1 MLRKRT
7 LMAMTASVALLA
19 GLMSS
24 SDAFPFNW
32 PTSFFPQSNFGQQ
45 RHVTRPAR
53 VPRPAAT
60 GAARDNVAANENEK
74 SATKPNDKDKSANKE
89 TPADIGAKTGGVLT
103 IAVSIN
109 KQQLTLYSDGVPI
122 ARSRVFAGYQTPT
135 GVFSIIQ
142 KDRWH
147 RSDAHGG
154 APMYYM
160 QRITWSGVGMCEGAG
175 PTPPGSQ
182 SAIRLPEAFA
192 RQLWGATKI
201 GVRVIITQ
209 GDVAPSTIASPRLF
223 TRKPDLEAKRDADES
238 SGAGPSSAQIVES
251 AYSALAAAPRKRNGA
266 TQGSNRGSNQGSNP
280 SSNAGSKTGDPARDA
295 MAFAVNEREQ
305 ATSSAVVR
313 SAYDKFD
320 LSKARRNRSA
330 PATTGVA
337 EFRSLKPGPISVF
350 ISRQEGKLF
359 VRKGFDPVFNVPVK
373 FDVPDRPLGTH
384 VFTALAV
391 NDDDSMRWNVITVPT
406 TWNRTAGRRNGA
418 ELLSVGKPSTA
429 AEALGRV
436 TIPQDAF
443 ERITELMSPG
453 ASVIISDQGLG
464 PETGTGTDFT
474 VLTR

>member
-1 MLRKRT
+1 MS
-7 LMAMTASVALLA
+7 ASVALLA

-24 SDAFPFNW
+24 ADAFPFNW
-32 PTSFFPQSNFGQQ
+32 PTSFFSQPNYH
-45 RHVTRPAR
+45 RA
-53 VPRPAAT
+53 VPRASRAARPAAT

-74 SATKPNDKDKSANKE
+74 SATKPNEKDKTANKE
-89 TPADIGAKTGGVLT
+89 PPADLPAKAGGVLT
-103 IAVSIN
+103 IAISLN

-122 ARSRVFAGYQTPT
+122 ARSRVSAGYQTPT

-147 RSDAHGG
+147 RSDAHGS

-160 QRITWSGVGMCEGAG
+160 QRITWSGVGLHEGAG
-175 PTPPGSQ
+175 PTAPGSQ

-192 RQLWGATKI
+192 RQLWGATKV

-209 GDVAPSTIASPRLF
+209 GDVAPSAIASPRLF
-223 TRKPDLEAKRDADES
+223 TRKPDLEAKRDADDS
-238 SGAGPSSAQIVES
+238 SGTGPSSAKIVES
-251 AYSALAAAPRKRNGA
+251 AYDALAAAPRAPKRNGA
-266 TQGSNRGSNQGSNP
+266 AQGSNP
-280 SSNAGSKTGDPARDA
+280 GSNPGSKSGDPARDA

-337 EFRSLKPGPISVF
+337 DFRSLKPGPISVF
-350 ISRQEGKLF
+350 ISRHEGKLF
-359 VRKGFDPVFNVPVK
+359 VRKGFEPVFNVPVK
-373 FDVPDRPLGTH
+373 FDEPDRPLGTH
-384 VFTALAV
+384 VFTALAL

-406 TWNRTAGRRNGA
+406 TWSRTTGKRNGA
-418 ELLSVGKPSTA
+418 EPLSVGKPSTA

-443 ERITELMSPG
+443 ERISELMSPG
-453 ASVIISDQGLG
+453 ASLIISDQGLG